1 MTSITPA
8 NHTTNN
14 RSGYINAVS
23 AYVMWGFAPIFFKLL
38 SDISPGEILIQ
49 RILWSSI
56 FLLLLV
62 VAMRKSSQLISICK
76 QPKIIGKLMISASL
90 LAVNWFLFIWAVNN
104 DHLLDAS
111 LGYYINPL
119 FNVLLGVIFFH
130 ERLRR
135 NQLIAVGLALSGV
148 LIQLITLGT
157 LPIISLALASS
168 FAFYGLIRKKM
179 QIDSFIGLL
188 IESLLMLPI
197 AIVFWVFFVESETS
211 NMANNS
217 VNLNIMIVLI
227 GVVTTAPLLC
237 FTAAAKRLNLSTLG
251 FFQYMGPSIM
261 FLLAT
266 FYYQEQI
273 KTAELM
279 TFVFIWAAL
288 ALYSLD
294 SWKTMKRAKS
304 TEKTQ

>member
-1 MTSITPA
+1 MTTQITTPE
-8 NHTTNN
+8 TSTN
-14 RSGYINAVS
+14 RSGYFNAVG
-23 AYVMWGFAPIFFKLL
+23 AYLMWGFAPIYFKLL
-38 SDISPGEILIQ
+38 IDIAPGEILIH

-56 FLLLLV
+56 FLLVLV
-62 VAMRKSSQLISICK
+62 IIMRKSTQLVAIFK
-76 QPKIIGKLMISASL
+76 QPKVMAKLMLSASL

-104 DHLLDAS
+104 NHLLDAS

-119 FNVLLGVIFFH
+119 FNVLLGVVFFH

-135 NQLIAVGLALSGV
+135 NQLIAVGLAFTGV

-157 LPIISLALASS
+157 LPLISLALAST

-197 AIVFWVFFVESETS
+197 AIVYWQFFVESSTS
-211 NMANNS
+211 NMSNNS
-217 VNLNIMIVLI
+217 IDLNVLLILI
-227 GVVTTAPLLC
+227 GLVTTAPLLC

-273 KTAELM
+273 KSAELM

-294 SWKTMKRAKS
+294 SWKTMRRAKN
-304 TEKTQ
+304 T

>member
-1 MTSITPA
+1 MTSTSLS
-8 NHTTNN
+8 NHAANN

-38 SDISPGEILIQ
+38 SDIAPGEILIQ

-62 VAMRKSSQLISICK
+62 VVMRKSSQLISICK

-119 FNVLLGVIFFH
+119 FNVLLGVLFFH

-188 IESLLMLPI
+188 VESLLMLPI
-197 AIVFWVFFVESETS
+197 AIVYWLFFVESNTS

-227 GVVTTAPLLC
+227 GLVTTAPLLC

-273 KTAELM
+273 QTAELM

-288 ALYSLD
+288 ALYSAD
-294 SWKTMKRAKS
+294 SWKTMKGAK
-304 TEKTQ
+304 T

>member
-1 MTSITPA
+1 MTSITSA
-8 NHTTNN
+8 NHAINN

-38 SDISPGEILIQ
+38 ADIAPGEILIQ

-62 VAMRKSSQLISICK
+62 VVMRKSSQLISICK

-135 NQLIAVGLALSGV
+135 NQLLAVGLAFSGV

-168 FAFYGLIRKKM
+168 FACYGLIRKKM

-197 AIVFWVFFVESETS
+197 AIVYWLFFVESSTS

-227 GVVTTAPLLC
+227 GLVTTAPLLC

-273 KTAELM
+273 QTAELM

-288 ALYSLD
+288 ALYSAD

-304 TEKTQ
+304 R